1 MNRRFNA
8 KSSINWKKKTIHWM
22 RFIKNVLFGLQQ
34 NFHLYFVWC
43 GQLDVN
49 KTGTWQSDS
58 MGGFPNL

>member
-1 MNRRFNA
+1 
-8 KSSINWKKKTIHWM
+8 M

-43 GQLDVN
+43 GQFDVN